1 MRTRLNRFE
10 DVEQEPADP
19 AAIAGG
25 PVKAILATLGQL
37 PIQGWYDGAKIPPG
51 GRFPEEIQKGVLNS
65 SALVA
70 VLTDTWS
77 SREWCRREVLEAK
90 LAARPLVVVDAL
102 EARVIRLFPYLGNAV
117 KAGMR
122 WDSEACAKA
131 EFSCANA
138 AAWSPIR

>member
-1 MRTRLNRFE
+1 
-10 DVEQEPADP
+10 
-19 AAIAGG
+19 
-25 PVKAILATLGQL
+25 
-37 PIQGWYDGAKIPPG
+37 
-51 GRFPEEIQKGVLNS
+51 LNS

-117 KAGMR
+117 TLR
-122 WDSEACAKA
+122 WRAAIASPDVVDDAWTERRRLWEA
-131 EFSCANA
+131 EDA
-138 AAWSPIR
+138 ALVIEAALLEALRYQHEHRRLRRSTGPNEV